1 MEKPLLA
8 IVIPCFNEEQCIKET
23 VDKLFTVFDD
33 LLKKNK
39 IKPESYLYFVDDG
52 SNDSTWNIIE
62 ELHKNNSLV
71 KGQKFIKNY
80 GNQKALI
87 AGLEAVKTIG
97 CDCAIT
103 IDADL
108 QQDEWS
114 IEKFIDKY
122 MEGFDVVSGIRN
134 NRKTDSFF
142 KKFTA
147 LAFYKV
153 MNLLGANI
161 PVNHSDYR
169 LVSRHALDIMEQF
182 PERYLFLRGFF
193 NDVGFKTAYV
203 GFDVKPRMHGKSK
216 FNFAS
221 LSILALNGITS
232 YSVVPLRLVSILG
245 FSMTIIGII
254 LGIIAV
260 CNKIFFANFQHDWAI
275 DLIMN
280 CFFGGVELFCLGTIA
295 EYIGQIFLE
304 IKGRPRYIKDV
315 ELK

>member
-1 MEKPLLA
+1 MEKPILA
-8 IVIPCFNEEQCIKET
+8 VVIPCFNEELCIKET
-23 VDKLFTVFDD
+23 ADKLFLVLND
-33 LLKKNK
+33 LISKDK
-39 IKPESYLYFVDDG
+39 IDTKSFLYFVDDG
-52 SNDSTWNIIE
+52 SKDSTWDIIS
-62 ELHKNNSLV
+62 ELHNTNPLV
-71 KGQKFIKNY
+71 KGLKFAKNF

-97 CDCAIT
+97 CDCVVT

-122 MEGFDVVSGIRN
+122 MEGYDVVSGIRN
-134 NRKTDSFF
+134 NRKTDSFL
-142 KKFTA
+142 KKYTA

-153 MNLLGANI
+153 MNILGANI

-169 LVSRHALDIMEQF
+169 LVSKHALEIMEQF

-203 GFDVKPRMHGKSK
+203 NFDVKPRMRGESK

-221 LSILALNGITS
+221 LSILAINGITS

-254 LGIIAV
+254 LGSIAI

-280 CFFGGVELFCLGTIA
+280 CFFGGIELFCLGTIA

-304 IKGRPRYIKDV
+304 VKGRPRYIKDR